1 MCHFLY
7 CTLFILLFFCSLFL
21 SHVYSSCKFM
31 LQLRLILFECSILVM
46 YHFLYLVYIIV
57 LVMFTEDVGVG
68 SDEA

>member
-1 MCHFLY
+1 
-7 CTLFILLFFCSLFL
+7 
-21 SHVYSSCKFM
+21 M